1 MLKRIQSYL
10 NQPYPFNSNPKSYLK
25 VVFTFTFFIAFF
37 LIMFKPFGMNLMPGN
52 QAIWTALGFAGVTF
66 FSMLGF
72 LGLTLMFPNYFHD
85 DNWTLGR
92 DFSFSLINFIVI
104 GHANYF
110 YINSSVFG
118 DEPLMD
124 YSAMIIGTFAVGFFP
139 YTFLLL
145 TKHISKLRVN
155 TQSANELNDGI
166 HHDKD
171 LHSTAQ
177 SATVEFSGENEGDKL
192 VLALEKMLY
201 VQSSGNYIE
210 VVYNDGAHVN
220 KSILRNS
227 ISNVEELLASYANVY
242 RCHRKYLV
250 NLDRIEEVLG
260 NSQGYRL
267 VMDKDVEDIPVA
279 RGKNVEFKA
288 KMSTLHT

>member
-1 MLKRIQSYL
+1 MLNRILSYL

-25 VVFTFTFFIAFF
+25 IVFTFTFFIAFF
-37 LIMFKPFGMNLMPGN
+37 LIMFKPFGLNLMPGN
-52 QAIWTALGFAGVTF
+52 KAIWTALGFAGVTF

-72 LGLTLMFPNYFHD
+72 LSLTLMFPNYFHD

-92 DFSFSLINFIVI
+92 DFSFSLLNFVVI

-110 YINSSVFG
+110 YINSPIFG
-118 DEPLMD
+118 DEPMMD

-145 TKHISKLRVN
+145 TKHIRKLRVN
-155 TQSANELNDGI
+155 TQSANQLNEGI
-166 HHDKD
+166 HHEKE
-171 LHSTAQ
+171 LHPTVKPTS
-177 SATVEFSGENEGDKL
+177 VEFSGENEGDKL
-192 VLALEKMLY
+192 VLTLEKVLY

-210 VVYNDGAHVN
+210 VVYNEGQHVN

-227 ISNVEELLASYANVY
+227 ISSIEELLASYDNVY

-267 VMDKDVEDIPVA
+267 VLDKDVEDIPVA
-279 RGKNVEFKA
+279 RSKNAEFKA
-288 KMSTLHT
+288 KMNGLHN